1 MLLRTATL
9 RSSLRRS
16 RGKQTPT
23 THHPKA
29 EKRQLLKWQ
38 LTFIR
43 LDNKKV
49 LPMPEDGSDLKK
61 PMLHNSTVWY
71 HNCF

>member
-1 MLLRTATL
+1 MEAQRLTFGKWVCRTWNAN
-9 RSSLRRS
+9 
-16 RGKQTPT
+16 
-23 THHPKA
+23 HPK
-29 EKRQLLKWQ
+29 ETKRQLLKWQ

-49 LPMPEDGSDLKK
+49 LPMPEDGTDLKK